1 MMNRVGTIGFV
12 ILLIVSQG
20 ASGVVI
26 ADSPTRAVDGT
37 EDVSP
42 ELNPELHS
50 SGSTSSASQSS
61 AAGDLD
67 DDPIKDIS
75 EASSGGQTVSISPRG
90 DGEQTFVEGG
100 VYTAIVTVDVDRER
114 FLGVVGPGPVEQPRL
129 HLSLSTPS
137 GDSGVS
143 IVSASSSDY
152 TEDTCAGVNE
162 CIISSS
168 DAFSPATTH
177 TVRINFYIDGSAS
190 PDSVTLRADPTPDS
204 DDGVAEATYSVTESV
219 EPELAMARAAEARA
233 RIAGGY
239 NRTYDSLFK
248 NGDDGWEERS
258 GRALTEAFTIAGND
272 AIQSAAFGYADQVAE
287 SAQSVQY
294 ANNLQTVQNARSLYG
309 ESTVGQIAEINHEL
323 AGDLFD
329 IVDKYKTTT
338 GLNSSY
344 ALETLASLSR
354 AEAEA
359 WRAGNRSRAR
369 ELLLKQLIVLL
380 EANHDRTVGFENEF
394 KDDAPELYPT
404 GPRSAPDLYQQS
416 RHQLYVAQDRENPE
430 LIKYFNSLLSYRAS
444 QESYIENTALPLTRY
459 PDPHVTLATSQTNV
473 RSRLKNLNQD
483 QSTTVTFTVSNGENA
498 GPTSSQG
505 YLSVS
510 HSEALEI
517 TDFREIDGN
526 DAVTSNYSAG
536 GEKINYANKQA
547 PAEYP
552 LTDIREFYD
561 RGETNTYEI
570 TIERTSS
577 EGAWLTY
584 RAAFEP
590 LIHNDSEPVEFAR
603 YPNDDQ
609 IETVDQQNFTAFNLS
624 GQDQKVQDL
633 PPIAR
638 ISAPSTTVTA
648 GESVTFESSQSSD
661 DRGIAARTWRIPDG
675 KGNTETIDGTSAT
688 TAFDSSG
695 RYEVSLTVEDTNGAT
710 NTATLNVSVAPK
722 PELTADFEAN
732 RTVIQPGDVTKLRAT
747 TDADQYAWDLD
758 GDGQFNDGS
767 GRTTTWR
774 PATGGEYPLGLR
786 VSVGNRQDSVSLTYT
801 VESATERLTRPTPV
815 VDMPS
820 TLTVGETGT
829 FDASRSTDRAVVDG
843 ELVEGS
849 ITSYEWDFDGDG
861 TAESEQP
868 VAEFPYQSAGEYAVR
883 LTLRD
888 NESNTVSVEYTVNVG
903 DEAGEPPVRSAPNCA
918 DITYQGSGSNADPY
932 QITNISQLQCVKNQG
947 LRQNYILT
955 SNIDASGTSEWNNGN
970 GFDPIGERYTENIYS
985 GFRGSL
991 DGRGHT
997 ITGLTIDRP
1006 DENFVGLFGYMSSA
1020 KVENIR
1026 IIRANITGNNN
1037 VGGLAGQ
1044 KFGSVRNSSVVGRV
1058 SGSVFVGGLIGHS
1071 SGPIRNSSTNVRIA
1085 GDRSVGGVSGVIR
1098 SDGQVHNSSSKA
1110 NITGSNTIGGLVGN
1124 SHSGSEIRNS
1134 WAETTITAEE
1144 DIVGGLVGSTGGLI
1158 ERSRAFG
1165 SIRGTSNVGGLA
1177 GVSERGTIRLSYAA
1191 VNVTAKSQ
1199 GSPYGGRDVGGLV
1212 GQNWNQATIM
1222 TSYATGNVSG
1232 STNVGGLV
1240 GSNNYR
1246 SSVKRSF
1253 AAGNVSGKNSV
1264 GGLIGS
1270 SDGGSPIPGTVT
1282 ASYWDT
1288 EATGQPSS
1296 AGGNNLMTSEMTG
1309 DSAWNSMK
1317 KLDFIN
1323 NWSVRP
1329 HGYPSL
1335 RYQRNRD
1342 SLPQAET
1349 GTDRSAVVGQQIE
1362 FDGRNST
1369 DDGHIVAYAW
1379 DIDDDGAYERSGPTP
1394 TVSYQSTGIRTVSL
1408 RITDDDG
1415 NRAID
1420 TVRLNVTTDPSP
1432 TVNAGADKIVPEG
1445 ESVQLSAN
1453 GSDPTGDS
1461 LRYSWSIVEGNGTL
1475 YGTGKNRS
1483 YRAPSEVSEN
1493 MTVTIEVTV
1502 SGGGQ
1507 TATDTSDI
1515 EVYPTVPAVPIVD
1528 ADNGTTY
1535 DTIQAAVNDATPG
1548 DTIRVRPGTYT
1559 ERVALE
1565 KNVTL
1570 VAPDGA
1576 TIDGTGVG
1584 SSDQMSAGITISNDS
1599 APVVDGF
1606 TIRGFDGASV
1616 STLNAGDWQLRN
1628 ATVHGVVS
1636 ARSSAA
1642 DWAIHDSTFVGSDA
1656 GVIAADADGA
1666 WTVRNSTFTDGASVS
1681 ARWTSGNWL
1690 VANTT
1695 FTDSAGIDARFSGG
1709 DWTITESRLS
1719 DSRSVA
1725 VHAAESS
1732 GDWTI
1737 SRTTIEGST
1746 DSGVNAAGTVGAW
1759 EISRTI
1765 FRDNDGEG
1773 SYGIDA
1779 RDARTPGDATRNYF
1793 GEMNGPSGDG
1803 LAGAGDTVRGNL
1815 TVRPFYTD
1823 PELTTLS
1830 NETVIGPTTVNA
1842 SASTV
1847 EPTTT
1852 LTNETRQ
1859 YDVTVVVENVSND
1872 ARGEVDVRI
1881 DGLTLQDDPDTAD
1894 TDLTVKYDA
1903 SDVTNGSLRVSSS
1916 VSAVAPS
1923 ERGVYPV
1930 SVTDLRREVGG
1941 SVEYL
1946 IEDARIRIGQITV
1959 TQNDPPAA
1967 SLRAFRD
1974 ERPLADGARIP
1985 EEQRIEL
1992 RGGESTDP
2000 NDDSLTYSW
2009 EQVAGP
2015 SARIDPSFGGDRA
2028 TVVLPDVERNRT
2040 LEFELTVSDGRVN
2053 DSERVAVTVA
2063 PTPERYLDL
2072 SKQQPTYVLGAEVR
2086 LRGPAPDTRRAA
2098 LYVQERESAA
2108 YRLVELDGQRTFDI
2122 NGDSLADSSLPSDG
2136 VILPGGRAPGNVL
2149 LTRYGV
2155 HDLAIV
2161 AARDAGSPYRPAP
2174 ALSANEVA
2182 EAEKTTTQI
2191 RVVPPRL
2198 NTTLQTVGGEVAVED
2213 SEFGITGTA
2222 SGHNV
2227 VTVVLV
2233 GENGTVRFEQVAVDD
2248 VGRVKDDIALF
2259 GPRGQFERG
2268 PIEVFVL
2275 ASGRDG
2281 EFGDGEFPDARVLE
2295 EFLDTL
2301 DADSAAAVRAA
2312 LRNQTVEDD
2321 GPTLPGRGQYP
2332 FPTDESD
2339 DLLETTQFR
2348 FTGASTS
2355 VDRVA
2360 PEDTASTGI
2369 TPVPNGSAMIVR
2381 GTTNLD
2387 PDDNTLT
2394 VELRAS
2400 PNNTVRSIQLNRW
2413 SSNGTFSAEVDTT
2426 GLPAGSYM
2434 LFVDDRYESTTVPVT
2449 ITDEAQSPQG
2459 PTASAGANRTVDASA
2474 TVELDGERSNNPT
2487 GDTLQY
2493 QWRQV
2498 SGPSVSLIDANSTT
2512 PTFAAPAVGVST
2524 ALAFEL
2530 TVADGDGNT
2539 DTDRVTVTVSPAT
2552 TDTLLVS
2559 PGTDGDY
2566 SSIDAAVENASTG
2579 ATIEVRPGTYR
2590 GTVDVSKSI
2599 TLVAP
2604 NGATLDGGV
2613 TPDRTL
2619 PVAPNRSAAAIEIG
2633 DDASPTIEGFTIRNY
2648 DAAAI
2653 YAFGTT
2659 EDWTL
2664 RNTTIHDTTIGV
2676 GASGSDG
2683 AWRLDGVRIRSVTSP
2698 VYADDSTGAFAIRDT
2713 VLRSNRLALV
2723 TTNATADWT
2732 LRNTTI
2738 RNTNGTA
2745 VYAANTTGKW
2755 SIHESTIAGND
2766 RGINATGAAP
2776 AGNASRNWWG
2786 DSSGPGGTFAGTGD
2800 AAVGNVTVNPYYVDR
2815 ALTTTATVPMPSPG
2829 PANLTVAP
2837 PSLPANITVDT
2848 TLSASATITNVGGRN
2863 ATQPVEFRLDVD
2875 QDGTLENTSLERQER
2890 VNVSLASGEQR
2901 SLHVET
2907 PTDGLRPGTYRYGVF
2922 TANDSRTGI
2931 VNVTQP
2937 PSAAATI
2944 QFDDATVV
2952 NGTRTVT
2959 VDRANYTGGQYY
2971 VVIHAEQSP
2980 GDGSVDLST
2989 AIGNSSE
2996 LERGA
3001 HTDITVDLDPYAA
3014 SGDDVDALTRD
3025 RALVAVVHRTDPGTN
3040 TFDGIVTANG
3050 TAVADS
3056 ATVDVRAVSQV
3067 TAGPPDST
3075 ATFTSIDHAIDSV
3088 PDDGTVILRP
3098 GTYEQQLTVDRNVTL
3113 VAPDGATFDG
3123 RNIDEIVTSGISID
3137 DGASPT
3143 ISGVTVRNYDWGVSA
3158 SDTTGDWTLRNVTL
3172 RNNIVGVQAAEATGS
3187 WRIVDST
3194 VRAQS
3199 NEGVQARQT
3208 TGDWRIE
3215 RTQIRDTDDAGVDAT
3230 RAEGNWI
3237 IGEAAIS
3244 DSLGPAIEATRTDGN
3259 WLVRTSAIRNN
3270 TIGVD
3275 ATNARGSWTVRT
3287 TQVRRN
3293 TLDGVVAT
3301 ATTGDWTVT
3310 NATVVANYRG
3320 VNATRSAGAWTVT
3333 DSRLENNT
3341 VAVDARGA
3349 VTAGSASKNWWGA
3362 TDGPSGIFRGDGG
3375 AVRGNALV
3383 RPFYTDAQ
3391 RTTLSAPIRAS
3402 VTFENTTVRPGTETL
3417 TVDRANYTGQ
3427 PYVVVLYRDA
3437 SPDDGRRNVSAPV
3450 GVSSTLSTGEHAD
3463 VPVAIGTTLSPNDTL
3478 DRLTANATLVAR
3490 IHRTGGPSDTYGAA
3504 VPRGNATAEV
3514 GVELPP
3520 ATVGA
3525 GTATAISNTTVS
3537 VPIRARNATNVVTV
3551 GANVSY
3557 DPTLANVTSVSG
3569 SDAEDSTVTVDNE
3582 NGTLRFEYRYAERE
3596 TPTVNVT
3603 FDAGTATGASTPITV
3618 ANATVETAGPREPS
3632 VRTADGR
3639 LTVLGSTVTVT
3650 NSTLNAT
3657 TVRPDDTV
3665 VVTATVTNAAP
3676 VVGTFGVPLRVNG
3689 SQERVRNVSLG
3700 ANETTTVRFRYTPT
3714 DPGTTAISVGTGAPR
3729 TLTVDAITVD
3739 ETRTTTTVGGRTA
3752 PGTPLN
3758 ASLTGTN
3765 GTTDAAVSLDRVTV
3779 STTREANVSLE
3790 VNVSADSSGA
3800 PPLGDAAAYLN
3811 VSESVPEDAI
3821 GTVTFGFT
3829 VDTDRLSNP
3838 ESAELYR
3845 YHDGTWNALE
3855 TTYLGER
3862 NGAYRFETVSPGL
3875 SVFAVR
3881 QSASGVDTGGGGGLE
3896 TDGESAST
3904 PAATAAPTTP
3914 STPGQSTA
3922 APSTATPPSTS
3933 EDIDPSDTT
3942 PSAETRTADSSES
3955 VQTRQPNPTAV
3966 EPGGFG
3972 APIFVVVLVLLG
3984 GSLAAVA
3991 ILRRRDRL

>member
-1 MMNRVGTIGFV
+1 
-12 ILLIVSQG
+12 
-20 ASGVVI
+20 
-26 ADSPTRAVDGT
+26 
-37 EDVSP
+37 
-42 ELNPELHS
+42 
-50 SGSTSSASQSS
+50 
-61 AAGDLD
+61 
-67 DDPIKDIS
+67 
-75 EASSGGQTVSISPRG
+75 
-90 DGEQTFVEGG
+90 
-100 VYTAIVTVDVDRER
+100 
-114 FLGVVGPGPVEQPRL
+114 
-129 HLSLSTPS
+129 
-137 GDSGVS
+137 
-143 IVSASSSDY
+143 
-152 TEDTCAGVNE
+152 
-162 CIISSS
+162 
-168 DAFSPATTH
+168 
-177 TVRINFYIDGSAS
+177 
-190 PDSVTLRADPTPDS
+190 
-204 DDGVAEATYSVTESV
+204 
-219 EPELAMARAAEARA
+219 
-233 RIAGGY
+233 
-239 NRTYDSLFK
+239 
-248 NGDDGWEERS
+248 
-258 GRALTEAFTIAGND
+258 
-272 AIQSAAFGYADQVAE
+272 
-287 SAQSVQY
+287 
-294 ANNLQTVQNARSLYG
+294 
-309 ESTVGQIAEINHEL
+309 
-323 AGDLFD
+323 
-329 IVDKYKTTT
+329 
-338 GLNSSY
+338 
-344 ALETLASLSR
+344 
-354 AEAEA
+354 
-359 WRAGNRSRAR
+359 
-369 ELLLKQLIVLL
+369 
-380 EANHDRTVGFENEF
+380 
-394 KDDAPELYPT
+394 
-404 GPRSAPDLYQQS
+404 
-416 RHQLYVAQDRENPE
+416 
-430 LIKYFNSLLSYRAS
+430 
-444 QESYIENTALPLTRY
+444 
-459 PDPHVTLATSQTNV
+459 
-473 RSRLKNLNQD
+473 
-483 QSTTVTFTVSNGENA
+483 
-498 GPTSSQG
+498 
-505 YLSVS
+505 VS

-577 EGAWLTY
+577 EDAWLTY

-661 DRGIAARTWRIPDG
+661 DRGITARTWRIPDG

-722 PELTADFEAN
+722 PELTAGFEAN
-732 RTVIQPGDVTKLRAT
+732 RTVIQPGDSTRLRAT
-747 TDADQYAWDLD
+747 IDADQYAWDLD
-758 GDGQFNDGS
+758 DDGS
-767 GRTTTWR
+767 VEARSR
-774 PATGGEYPLGLR
+774 EATLQTPTAGEYTVTLGVQVGNQQDR
-786 VSVGNRQDSVSLTYT
+786 VSYTYVVEPAEQRVS
-801 VESATERLTRPTPV
+801 APTPV
-815 VDMPS
+815 FDGPS
-820 TLTVGETGT
+820 TLNVTETGT
-829 FDASRSTDRAVVDG
+829 FDASESTDQRISDDEVVPG
-843 ELVEGS
+843 EIS
-849 ITSYEWDFDGDG
+849 RYEWDFDGDG
-861 TAESEQP
+861 EPEKTGKTVDYSFDTVQTTPVQLTVIDSEGNQRSTNRTVEVVSP
-868 VAEFPYQSAGEYAVR
+868 IAVSVDAGENRVI
-883 LTLRD
+883 
-888 NESNTVSVEYTVNVG
+888 NESATVELNATSTSVPNGTDLEYEWTH
-903 DEAGEPPVRSAPNCA
+903 
-918 DITYQGSGSNADPY
+918 I
-932 QITNISQLQCVKNQG
+932 
-947 LRQNYILT
+947 
-955 SNIDASGTSEWNNGN
+955 GTS
-970 GFDPIGERYTENIYS
+970 P
-985 GFRGSL
+985 
-991 DGRGHT
+991 
-997 ITGLTIDRP
+997 
-1006 DENFVGLFGYMSSA
+1006 A
-1020 KVENIR
+1020 
-1026 IIRANITGNNN
+1026 
-1037 VGGLAGQ
+1037 
-1044 KFGSVRNSSVVGRV
+1044 SVRDGNTSTPEFRAPLVDYNSSVTFRV
-1058 SGSVFVGGLIGHS
+1058 TV
-1071 SGPIRNSSTNVRIA
+1071 T
-1085 GDRSVGGVSGVIR
+1085 DRWGGV
-1098 SDGQVHNSSSKA
+1098 
-1110 NITGSNTIGGLVGN
+1110 
-1124 SHSGSEIRNS
+1124 
-1134 WAETTITAEE
+1134 
-1144 DIVGGLVGSTGGLI
+1144 
-1158 ERSRAFG
+1158 
-1165 SIRGTSNVGGLA
+1165 
-1177 GVSERGTIRLSYAA
+1177 
-1191 VNVTAKSQ
+1191 
-1199 GSPYGGRDVGGLV
+1199 
-1212 GQNWNQATIM
+1212 
-1222 TSYATGNVSG
+1222 
-1232 STNVGGLV
+1232 
-1240 GSNNYR
+1240 
-1246 SSVKRSF
+1246 
-1253 AAGNVSGKNSV
+1253 
-1264 GGLIGS
+1264 
-1270 SDGGSPIPGTVT
+1270 
-1282 ASYWDT
+1282 AS
-1288 EATGQPSS
+1288 
-1296 AGGNNLMTSEMTG
+1296 
-1309 DSAWNSMK
+1309 
-1317 KLDFIN
+1317 
-1323 NWSVRP
+1323 
-1329 HGYPSL
+1329 
-1335 RYQRNRD
+1335 
-1342 SLPQAET
+1342 
-1349 GTDRSAVVGQQIE
+1349 
-1362 FDGRNST
+1362 
-1369 DDGHIVAYAW
+1369 
-1379 DIDDDGAYERSGPTP
+1379 
-1394 TVSYQSTGIRTVSL
+1394 
-1408 RITDDDG
+1408 
-1415 NRAID
+1415 D
-1420 TVRLNVTTDPSP
+1420 TVRISITD
-1432 TVNAGADKIVPEG
+1432 VGVWVDNDR
-1445 ESVQLSAN
+1445 ES
-1453 GSDPTGDS
+1453 
-1461 LRYSWSIVEGNGTL
+1461 GT
-1475 YGTGKNRS
+1475 YNS
-1483 YRAPSEVSEN
+1483 
-1493 MTVTIEVTV
+1493 
-1502 SGGGQ
+1502 
-1507 TATDTSDI
+1507 
-1515 EVYPTVPAVPIVD
+1515 
-1528 ADNGTTY
+1528 
-1535 DTIQAAVNDATPG
+1535 IQAAVDDAEPG
-1548 DTIRVRPGTYT
+1548 DRVNIRPGVYHESIGFSKDISLIAPRGATLQGNNRFGTAIVGRGYTYSPRANSVKIEGLKIENYNHQAIRIDEVSKGT
-1559 ERVALE
+1559 WTI
-1565 KNVTL
+1565 KNVTIQNISGEGIQ
-1570 VAPDGA
+1570 ATSRYDGDGNRVNWTVKD
-1576 TIDGTGVG
+1576 TIIKNTEEE
-1584 SSDQMSAGITISNDS
+1584 SIH
-1599 APVVDGF
+1599 
-1606 TIRGFDGASV
+1606 
-1616 STLNAGDWQLRN
+1616 AGDSE
-1628 ATVHGVVS
+1628 G
-1636 ARSSAA
+1636 
-1642 DWAIHDSTFVGSDA
+1642 DW
-1656 GVIAADADGA
+1656 VIQ
-1666 WTVRNSTFTDGASVS
+1666 NSTFE
-1681 ARWTSGNWL
+1681 SG
-1690 VANTT
+1690 VQ
-1695 FTDSAGIDARFSGG
+1695 SGVDAPNSGG
-1709 DWTITESRLS
+1709 DWLIERTQFNHSLGGAGVAARRSTGDWTIRDAVIRNTSDADEFESASIGATR
-1719 DSRSVA
+1719 
-1725 VHAAESS
+1725 SS
-1732 GDWTI
+1732 GDWEIINTSVRD
-1737 SRTTIEGST
+1737 SRGIDASRSSGSFEIKRTSLSSRFGNSNIELYS
-1746 DSGVNAAGTVGAW
+1746 SVGAW
-1759 EISRTI
+1759 KIQSSDINGAIAASQSQGSWIIQNTDVKRVDARRTDGSWVIQKAAIEDLSASQSTGSWAVRRSVIEKRISTL
-1765 FRDNDGEG
+1765 GSEG
-1773 SYGIDA
+1773 SWSIHRSSVLGRA
-1779 RDARTPGDATRNYF
+1779 STRLTGQGNATRNWW
-1793 GEMNGPSGDG
+1793 GSASGPSTFECDEGVNCEDPLESPPPRAGLGKVADSTPDVDTGPDRTVSDDAVVTLSAASSGGDVTKYIWTQATGPTVTIRNASTRTPEFDAPYLSMGRQTLTFHVTAFSNG
-1803 LAGAGDTVRGNL
+1803 LADTEAVEIVVEKELVANAGENRTVDEN
-1815 TVRPFYTD
+1815 
-1823 PELTTLS
+1823 
-1830 NETVIGPTTVNA
+1830 TTVELEGVR
-1842 SASTV
+1842 STGDDYLDYNWTQTGGVDVQLRDSRTSTPKFTAPSV
-1847 EPTTT
+1847 EGIERLKFTLEVSDSDETTT
-1852 LTNETRQ
+1852 
-1859 YDVTVVVENVSND
+1859 DSVTISVENQN
-1872 ARGEVDVRI
+1872 APIAQTG
-1881 DGLTLQDDPDTAD
+1881 
-1894 TDLTVKYDA
+1894 
-1903 SDVTNGSLRVSSS
+1903 SDRLIT
-1916 VSAVAPS
+1916 
-1923 ERGVYPV
+1923 
-1930 SVTDLRREVGG
+1930 GG
-1941 SVEYL
+1941 
-1946 IEDARIRIGQITV
+1946 QT
-1959 TQNDPPAA
+1959 
-1967 SLRAFRD
+1967 
-1974 ERPLADGARIP
+1974 
-1985 EEQRIEL
+1985 IEL
-1992 RGGESTDP
+1992 DATESSDP
-2000 NDDSLTYSW
+2000 NGDSLTYSW
-2009 EQVAGP
+2009 TQVEGP
-2015 SARIDPSFGGDRA
+2015 NATLEDTQTATPELAAPTVTANRTLTYRVQVSDGTDTDIAYTNVTVTPNAPPTASLQTSRDGSQLRDGARVEEEEGLELRADGSTDPNGDEVTYSWNQVRGPPARIDPSFDGKEAR
-2028 TVVLPDVERNRT
+2028 VRLPPVDRNRT
-2040 LEFELTVSDGRVN
+2040 VTFELTVSDGRLN
-2053 DSERVAVTVA
+2053 DTERINITLT
-2063 PTPERYLDL
+2063 PTPDLSLDL
-2072 SKQQPTYVLGAEVR
+2072 SKAQPEYVLGSEVA
-2086 LRGPAPDTRRAA
+2086 LSGPAPNAEAAA

-2213 SEFGITGTA
+2213 SEVGINGTA

-2248 VGRVKDDIALF
+2248 VGRVTDDIALF

-2301 DADSAAAVRAA
+2301 DADSAAEVRAA
-2312 LRNQTVEDD
+2312 LRNQTVEDE

-2348 FTGASTS
+2348 FTNASTG
-2355 VDRVA
+2355 VKRVA
-2360 PEDTASTGI
+2360 PEDANRTGI

-2459 PTASAGANRTVDASA
+2459 PTASAGANRTVDANA
-2474 TVELDGERSNNPT
+2474 TVELDGDGSSAPT

-2498 SGPSVSLIDANSTT
+2498 SGPSVSLTDANSTT

-2530 TVADGDGNT
+2530 TVADGDGKA

-2559 PGTDGDY
+2559 PGTNGDY
-2566 SSIDAAVENASTG
+2566 STIDAAVENASTG

-2723 TTNATADWT
+2723 TTNATGDWT

-2755 SIHESTIAGND
+2755 SIHGSTIAGND

-2800 AAVGNVTVNPYYVDR
+2800 TAVGNVTVNPYYADR

-2837 PSLPANITVDT
+2837 PSLPANVTVDT

-2863 ATQPVEFRLDVD
+2863 ATQAIDFRLDVD
-2875 QDGTLENTSLERQER
+2875 RDGTLENTSLERQER
-2890 VNVSLASGEQR
+2890 TNVTLASGEHR
-2901 SLHVET
+2901 SLQFET
-2907 PTDGLRPGTYRYGVF
+2907 YTGGLSPGTYRYGVF
-2922 TANDSRTGI
+2922 TANDSQTGI
-2931 VNVTQP
+2931 VNVTRP

-2971 VVIHAEQSP
+2971 VVLHAEQSP
-2980 GDGSVDLST
+2980 GDGAVDLST
-2989 AIGNSSE
+2989 PLGNSSE
-2996 LERGA
+2996 LAPGK

-3025 RALVAVVHRTDPGTN
+3025 RPLVAVVHRTDPGAN
-3040 TFDGIVTANG
+3040 TFAGIVTANG

-3056 ATVDVRAVSQV
+3056 ATVDVREVSQV
-3067 TAGPPDST
+3067 TVGPTDAT

-3098 GTYEQQLTVDRNVTL
+3098 STYEQQLYVDRNVTL

-3123 RNIDEIVTSGISID
+3123 RNIEEIVASAIIIGD
-3137 DGASPT
+3137 DASPT

-3158 SDTTGDWTLRNVTL
+3158 SNTTGDWTLRNVTV
-3172 RNNIVGVQAAEATGS
+3172 RNNTVGVQATESTGS
-3187 WRIVDST
+3187 WRIVDSSI
-3194 VRAQS
+3194 RDHS
-3199 NEGVQARQT
+3199 NEGVYARRT

-3230 RAEGNWI
+3230 RAEGDWI
-3237 IGEAAIS
+3237 IDGAAIS
-3244 DSLGPAIEATRTDGN
+3244 ESLGPAIEATRTDGN

-3287 TQVRRN
+3287 TQVRSN
-3293 TLDGVVAT
+3293 TLEGIVAA

-3310 NATVVANYRG
+3310 NATLVANYRG
-3320 VNATRSAGAWTVT
+3320 VNATRSTGAWTVT

-3375 AVRGNALV
+3375 AVRGNVLV

-3437 SPDDGRRNVSAPV
+3437 SPDDERRNFSTAV
-3450 GVSSTLSTGEHAD
+3450 GVSSSLSTGEHAD
-3463 VPVAIGTTLSPNDTL
+3463 VPVDIGTTLSQNDTL

-3490 IHRTGGPSDTYGAA
+3490 IHRTGGPSETYGAA

-3520 ATVGA
+3520 ATVDA

-3557 DPTLANVTSVSG
+3557 DPTLANVTAVSS

-3603 FDAGTATGASTPITV
+3603 FDAETATGASTPITV

-3632 VRTADGR
+3632 VRTAAGR

-3650 NSTLNAT
+3650 NSTLDVT

-3676 VVGTFGVPLRVNG
+3676 VAGTFGVPLRVND
-3689 SQERVRNVSLG
+3689 SQDRVRNVSLD
-3700 ANETTTVRFRYTPT
+3700 ATATTTVRFTYTPT
-3714 DPGTTAISVGTGAPR
+3714 EPGTTVISVGTGAPR

-3758 ASLTGTN
+3758 ASLAGTN
-3765 GTTDAAVSLDRVTV
+3765 GTSDAGVSLDRVNV

-3821 GTVTFGFT
+3821 GTVSFAFT

-3855 TTYLGER
+3855 TTYLGET
-3862 NGAYRFETVSPGL
+3862 NGEYRFQTVSPGL

-3881 QSASGVDTGGGGGLE
+3881 QSTSGDGGDDSGGLE

-3904 PAATAAPTTP
+3904 PAATAAPTSP

-3922 APSTATPPSTS
+3922 TPSTATPASTS
-3933 EDIDPSDTT
+3933 EDIDPSETT
-3942 PSAETRTADSSES
+3942 PSAETRTADSSEA
-3955 VQTRQPNPTAV
+3955 VQNQRPNSTAV
-3966 EPGGFG
+3966 EPGGFD
-3972 APIFVVVLVLLG
+3972 APIFVVVLALLV

-3991 ILRRRDRL
+3991 ILRRRNRL